1 MEENNKRR
9 LLVCLIGLLAA
20 IVTAVVVFKISSN
33 PNINKD
39 AINTNIND
47 SWRHK
52 KGTNDSTKV
61 KKLSTDDEI
70 EDLFADIEKARNA
83 TDGWPGMQYG
93 LLLNIKKLDMMG
105 HELNPEQVER
115 LEMYKQEYPDWESVD
130 E

>member
-1 MEENNKRR
+1 MEEINKRKI
-9 LLVCLIGLLAA
+9 LVCLIGLAAA
-20 IVTAVVVFKISSN
+20 IVAAIVAFKMSST

-52 KGTNDSTKV
+52 KGANDSTKV
-61 KKLSTDDEI
+61 ETPATDGVI

-93 LLLNIKKLDMMG
+93 LLLNIKRLDEMR
-105 HELNPEQVER
+105 HELAPEQLER